1 VRKLAEVG
9 LLTARKSVGVPETRG
24 GGAAGIL
31 GGAAL
36 FRGLCQESYYFALRW
51 WHVGGK
57 QGPRKLIAWVDT
69 DVFSSVKV
77 RGRCCWRWRPW
88 AGAATFWQG
97 KQACVGRM
105 RLRRR
110 AENKLSAGGDDAGE
124 IELTSRMSCCYCW
137 WCNWYSE

>member
-1 VRKLAEVG
+1 MRKLAEVG

-57 QGPRKLIAWVDT
+57 QGPRKLVAWVDI

-77 RGRCCWRWRPW
+77 RGRCWCPW

-97 KQACVGRM
+97 KQAC
-105 RLRRR
+105 
-110 AENKLSAGGDDAGE
+110 AWAGCGLGGARGE
-124 IELTSRMSCCYCW
+124 
-137 WCNWYSE
+137 

>member
-1 VRKLAEVG
+1 MRKLAEVG

-24 GGAAGIL
+24 GGAAGII

-57 QGPRKLIAWVDT
+57 QGPRKMVAWVDI

-77 RGRCCWRWRPW
+77 RGRCWRPW
-88 AGAATFWQG
+88 RVRQLFGRASSV
-97 KQACVGRM
+97 CVGRM

-110 AENKLSAGGDDAGE
+110 ARRINREVVMTAG
-124 IELTSRMSCCYCW
+124 LM
-137 WCNWYSE
+137 